1 MEQKKE
7 FLDFATSLKLVRR
20 AEVEIE
26 GDNII
31 DDIYTDLLPD
41 NGILQQVNLAR
52 TSILKGRKGTGKS
65 TIFQKSIEDMKKRR
79 DVITI
84 YIDVKTLYDSATPK
98 LSQEIPSEISDEIR
112 KYIIYKNFL
121 FEVIKEANKSFQETV
136 QHQGFLGK
144 LKAVVEGA
152 EQYVVDEFDEMK
164 ENINR
169 VIQEVDAQLCTVIS
183 KSESTASDERA
194 NMNASFSATS
204 SVGMEYSVGQ
214 ETNYKNE
221 FANTVLRYFDIKKC
235 LIDSFLKI
243 RDILQ
248 VKYIYMY
255 LDDYSEMDEEAQEIF
270 MDWFVAPLNNVS
282 DDFVKF
288 KIATYPSRFY
298 YGKLDNQKIDE
309 INLDFYSAL
318 YAYKNISKMEELS
331 INYIQRLIKN
341 RFEIYLPSKG
351 ISDFFDIK
359 EDDLY
364 ELLFDVSL
372 NTPRIIGY
380 VLAYCYSTHI
390 TLDKKITKAAINM
403 AAQKYFE
410 DVVQQYFEKN
420 KFVTQAFDEMVSRE
434 NLKFLMKKFIEKE
447 VENDKVVNGE
457 EKRDLPTSHFLISNE
472 LCKLLDSLELNGYV
486 TTYNKVND
494 KDNNPSTLYAIS
506 YGMCQKYGIK
516 YGRPKNTELRQYYLE
531 RKFLF
536 NEIVRNHF
544 NRSQEIECSN
554 GHRYSFEKLE
564 MIESFGMICPECAK
578 EHKYIQCNLTI
589 TNNNILELIEEYV
602 RNSLGLNDELE
613 YEILNYL
620 GNNSNESY
628 KASSIAAE
636 LDCTYQLI
644 AKRASKLI
652 DRELVFVEKQDVRKY
667 YKITSYG
674 LAELDKRKKQ
684 ED

>member
-26 GDNII
+26 GENII

-98 LSQEIPSEISDEIR
+98 LSQEVSSEISDEIR

-136 QHQGFLGK
+136 QHQSFFEK
-144 LKAVVEGA
+144 MKIAVEGV
-152 EQYVVDEFDEMK
+152 EQYVADEFEEMK
-164 ENINR
+164 ENVNR
-169 VIQEVDAQLCTVIS
+169 VVQEVDAQLCTVIS
-183 KSESTASDERA
+183 KSESTASDEQ
-194 NMNASFSATS
+194 ASVNVSVSTTP

-243 RDILQ
+243 RDVLQ

-341 RFEIYLPSKG
+341 RFAIYLPSKG
-351 ISDFFDIK
+351 INDYFDIK

-364 ELLFDVSL
+364 ELLFDISL

-380 VLAYCYSTHI
+380 VLTYCYSTHI

-410 DVVQQYFEKN
+410 DVVQQYFETN
-420 KFVTQAFDEMVSRE
+420 RFVIQAFDEMVSRE
-434 NLKFLMKKFIEKE
+434 NLRFLVKKFIEKE
-447 VENDKVVNGE
+447 IENDKIVNGE

-472 LCKLLDSLELNGYV
+472 LCKLLDSLELNGYI

-544 NRSQEIECSN
+544 NKSQEIECSN

-564 MIESFGMICPECAK
+564 IIESFGMLCPECAK
-578 EHKYIQCNLTI
+578 EHKYVQCNLTI
-589 TNNNILELIEEYV
+589 TNNNILELIESYV
-602 RNSLGLNDELE
+602 HNSLGLNDELE

-620 GNNSNESY
+620 GNNSSESY
-628 KASSIAAE
+628 KASTIAAE

-652 DRELVFVEKQDVRKY
+652 DRELLFVEKQDVRKY

-684 ED
+684 GD